1 MRRALGGGP
10 VDQYVGSSEVMGPSA
25 LACLASCDG
34 GEREARPLGLLMVVN
49 SAIVGLVATVVFAAV
64 EIATHVLA

>member
-1 MRRALGGGP
+1 
-10 VDQYVGSSEVMGPSA
+10 VDQYVASSEVISPSTLTCLGA
-25 LACLASCDG
+25 LSGAE
-34 GEREARPLGLLMVVN
+34 GESRHLGLLMVVN

>member
-1 MRRALGGGP
+1 M
-10 VDQYVGSSEVMGPSA
+10 DQYVASSELMSPSTLTCLGA
-25 LACLASCDG
+25 LNG
-34 GEREARPLGLLMVVN
+34 GETESRHLGLLLVVN